1 MSSKTR
7 RSYTEAFKEEAVR
20 LVRESGHP
28 VAQVARDLGIADH
41 LLYRWRAEQQQA
53 EGCGQTRHSLR
64 AEQAELIQLRR
75 ENAIL
80 KQERDFLKRA
90 AAFLREGVAMRY
102 RVIHE
107 HDRRYPIRL
116 MCRVLAVSA
125 AGYYAWRS
133 RPESA
138 RSIQTRILRSAIR
151 VIHQESR
158 ETYGSPRIWDALVK
172 QGHRVGEHRVARL
185 MRQDGIRAKT
195 VTKWRATTQS
205 QHQFPV
211 AANTLD
217 RAFTVEAPNRVW
229 AGDLTYVWTR
239 EGWLYLAVL
248 LDLYSRRVV
257 GWAMGQRL
265 TGELAE
271 QALLMAVMNRIP
283 RVGLLHH
290 SDRGSQ
296 YAATSYQHR
305 LAEYGLI
312 PSMSRKGNC
321 WDNACVESFFGT
333 LKRELVY
340 HRHYATRD
348 EAKKE
353 IFEYIEGFYNRQRRH
368 STLGYHSPAEYEA
381 RAAVA

>member
-1 MSSKTR
+1 
-7 RSYTEAFKEEAVR
+7 
-20 LVRESGHP
+20 
-28 VAQVARDLGIADH
+28 
-41 LLYRWRAEQQQA
+41 
-53 EGCGQTRHSLR
+53 
-64 AEQAELIQLRR
+64 
-75 ENAIL
+75 
-80 KQERDFLKRA
+80 
-90 AAFLREGVAMRY
+90 MRY
-102 RVIHE
+102 RAIQE
-107 HDRRYPIRL
+107 QDRRYPIRL

-125 AGYYAWRS
+125 AGYYAWCA
-133 RPESA
+133 RPASA
-138 RSIQTRILRSAIR
+138 RSASARTVLSAIR
-151 VIHQESR
+151 VIHRESR

-195 VTKWRATTQS
+195 VKKWRATTQS
-205 QHQFPV
+205 NHRLPV
-211 AANTLD
+211 AENTLN
-217 RAFTVEAPNRVW
+217 RQFTVEAPNRVW
-229 AGDLTYVWTR
+229 AGDLTYVWTL

-265 TGELAE
+265 TVELAE
-271 QALLMAVMNRIP
+271 RALTMALANRRP
-283 RVGLLHH
+283 RAGLLHH

-296 YAATSYQHR
+296 YAATSYQR
-305 LAEYGLI
+305 VLDEYGFI

-340 HRHYATRD
+340 HRRYATRE
-348 EAKKE
+348 EATQD
-353 IFEYIEGFYNRQRRH
+353 IFEYIEVFYNRQRRH